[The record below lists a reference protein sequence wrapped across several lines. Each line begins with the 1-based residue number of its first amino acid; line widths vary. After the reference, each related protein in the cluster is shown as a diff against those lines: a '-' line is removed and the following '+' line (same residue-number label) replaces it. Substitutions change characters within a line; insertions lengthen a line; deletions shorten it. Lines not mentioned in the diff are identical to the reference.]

1 MEKNKKIYLFIII
14 SIIIILISIMI
25 QNYNSL
31 TYSYIYEKN
40 ALSELNFKDLLSLCK
55 NISNTEMSLDPKATN
70 RLMYQFTKDNELT
83 LKVNFLLFNK
93 SLIEKIRDV
102 TGNQKLV
109 PCLEVPVE
117 YRKYSNGS
125 YMNWHFDTK
134 ILEDQYQ
141 YECVLTLTNT
151 SDSLTIMNRILYNDE
166 ISSEP
171 NSLMIVRAHGI
182 LHKVTETT
190 KGERTILKFVL
201 YEE

>member
-1 MEKNKKIYLFIII
+1 
-14 SIIIILISIMI
+14 MI

-40 ALSELNFKDLLSLCK
+40 ALPEVYFKDLLSLCK
-55 NISNTEMSLDPKATN
+55 NISDNEMVLDFKATN
-70 RLMYQFTKDNELT
+70 RLMYEFTKYNKLT
-83 LKVNFLLFNK
+83 PIVNSLLFNK
-93 SLIEKIRDV
+93 NLIEKIRDI

-134 ILEDQYQ
+134 ILQDQYQ

-190 KGERTILKFVL
+190 KGERTILKFVFF
-201 YEE
+201 EE